1 MARIAE
7 RIALIERE
15 LASGGDASVTK
26 NLALKLKSEGRAVA
40 VVCTGGPAEKELKAR
55 DIDTISYPGGPGPSL
70 FWRRRHVVAQLKQ
83 FKPDLLHAQTH
94 SLARF
99 ARELAATLDTPY
111 LLTVNRHFAKN
122 KALPMNRRLL
132 RGLIAVSET
141 LREAL
146 VNGVKVP
153 KDQVHLI
160 PSGVEMATFK
170 RIQRR
175 YDDALTASE
184 KSLGEPAENA
194 EEPGQLNGHL
204 PVIGMIA
211 PMEKGRG
218 HGSFMRAAQLV
229 RQSFPKAQFLLAGEG
244 PEQPR
249 FRRTARQLGLAEHL
263 TFVDFVES
271 RVQLLSAMDIFAMP
285 AVEEEH
291 SVTILEAMA
300 AGRPVVASGVGGI
313 YSIVRD
319 RKTGLIVPRRDAD
332 ALAQALLELLKDPD
346 LAKELAQNALEM
358 VESEYS
364 QANQFQQIFLAYD
377 AAMEE

>member
-15 LASGGDASVTK
+15 LTSGGNASVTK
-26 NLALKLKSEGRAVA
+26 NLALKLQSEGRAVA
-40 VVCTGGPAEKELKAR
+40 VLCTGGPAEEELKDR
-55 DIDTISYPGGPGPSL
+55 GIETIIYPSGPGSWL
-70 FWRRRHVVAQLKQ
+70 FWRREPVVARLKE
-83 FKPDLLHAQTH
+83 FEPDLLHAQTH

-99 ARELAATLDTPY
+99 ARKLAVALNTPY

-122 KALPMNRRLL
+122 AELPMNRRLL
-132 RGLIAVSET
+132 SGLIAVSET

-146 VNGVKVP
+146 VNGLKVP
-153 KDQVHLI
+153 KDRVHLI

-170 RIQRR
+170 KIQRR
-175 YDDALTASE
+175 YDEVVTASE
-184 KSLGEPAENA
+184 KSLGEPEDHAEK
-194 EEPGQLNGHL
+194 PGQLNGHL

-211 PMEKGRG
+211 PMEKEGG
-218 HGSFMRAAQLV
+218 HGIFMRAAQIV
-229 RQSFPKAQFLLAGEG
+229 RQSAPNVQFLLAGKG
-244 PEQPR
+244 PELTR
-249 FRRTARQLGLAEHL
+249 FRRTARQLGLAQHL
-263 TFVDFVES
+263 TFVDYVEN
-271 RVQLLSAMDIFAMP
+271 RVQLLSAMDVFAMP

-319 RKTGLIVPRRDAD
+319 RKTGLIVPRQDAN
-332 ALAQALLELLKDPD
+332 ALAQALLELLKHPD

-358 VESEYS
+358 VEVEYS
-364 QANQFQQIFLAYD
+364 QANQFQQIFQAYD
-377 AAMEE
+377 AAIER

>member
-1 MARIAE
+1 MAKIAE

-26 NLALKLKSEGRAVA
+26 NLALKLKSEGRTVA
-40 VVCTGGPAEKELKAR
+40 VLCTGGPAEEELGDR
-55 DIDTISYPGGPGPSL
+55 GIDTIIYPGGPAPWL
-70 FWRRRHVVAQLKQ
+70 FWRRWPVVAKLKE

-99 ARELAATLDTPY
+99 VRELAVALKTPY
-111 LLTVNRHFAKN
+111 LMTVNRHFAK
-122 KALPMNRRLL
+122 ASELPINRRLL
-132 RGLIAVSET
+132 SGLIAVSET

-146 VNGVKVP
+146 VNGLKVP
-153 KDQVHLI
+153 KDRVHLI

-175 YDDALTASE
+175 YAEALTASE
-184 KSLGEPAENA
+184 KSLGEPEVP

-211 PMEKGRG
+211 PMEKEGG
-218 HGSFMRAAQLV
+218 HGSFMRAAQIV
-229 RQSFPKAQFLLAGEG
+229 RQSFPKAQFLLAGRGSELKH
-244 PEQPR
+244 

-263 TFVDFVES
+263 TFVDYVEN

-291 SVTILEAMA
+291 SVTVLEAMA

-319 RKTGLIVPRRDAD
+319 RKTGLIVPRQDAN

-364 QANQFQQIFLAYD
+364 QANQFQQIFQAYD
-377 AAMEE
+377 AAIEP